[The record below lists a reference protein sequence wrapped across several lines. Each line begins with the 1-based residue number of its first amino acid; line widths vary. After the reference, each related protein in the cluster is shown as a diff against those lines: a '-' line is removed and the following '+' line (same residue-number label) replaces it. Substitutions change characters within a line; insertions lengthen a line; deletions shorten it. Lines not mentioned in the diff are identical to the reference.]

1 MRRPRLRIVE
11 YHHSAIAKYVIERA
25 RVNGKRHRYFFPT
38 NEKAEAELAR
48 MKINSA
54 RKVRMR

>member
-1 MRRPRLRIVE
+1 MRIVE

-25 RVNGKRHRYFFPT
+25 RVNGKLHRYFFPT